1 MASKKRKD
9 YANYLSSGSGNHN
22 AKIAKPRNALQN
34 LICQKGK
41 QVNQNRLE
49 NDAKQNLRACF

>member
-1 MASKKRKD
+1 MASKKRND
-9 YANYLSSGSGNHN
+9 ANYLSSGSGNHK